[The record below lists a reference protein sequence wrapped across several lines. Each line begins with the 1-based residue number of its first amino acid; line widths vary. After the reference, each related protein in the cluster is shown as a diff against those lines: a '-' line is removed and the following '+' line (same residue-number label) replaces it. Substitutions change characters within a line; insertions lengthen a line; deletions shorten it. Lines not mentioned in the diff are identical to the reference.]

1 MPTKL
6 FIQLFFLVFLNSC
19 TISNVMNSYEGIK
32 EFFISNEI
40 NINKK
45 AIRESELITI
55 VLTLNNQDEQIGVLV
70 TENEK
75 SQIWATSQNKILY
88 SKNGKITK
96 TKGFDFDFEILNYA
110 SIFKDKH
117 KSSAF
122 IRFFEPDSSYLEINY
137 SISLIK
143 TGFMKEPLSDE
154 VFTYSLYEEDFFVP
168 AIGWKGKNYYWVDNE
183 GHTWISKQQI
193 SPFNDKFRIEVLKKM
208 AGNPAI

>member
-1 MPTKL
+1 MQTKL

-19 TISNVMNSYEGIK
+19 SISNVMNSYEDIK

-45 AIRESELITI
+45 AIRDSELITKVI
-55 VLTLNNQDEQIGVLV
+55 KLNNQDEQIGILV

-75 SQIWATSQNKILY
+75 LQIWATSQNKILY
-88 SKNGKITK
+88 SKNGKLIK
-96 TKGFDFDFEILNYA
+96 TKGFDFDFEIFNYA

-143 TGFMKEPLSDE
+143 TGSMKEPLSDA
-154 VFTYSLYEEDFFVP
+154 VFTYALYEEDFFVP

-183 GHTWISKQQI
+183 GYTWISKQQI
-193 SPFNDKFRIEVLKKM
+193 SPFKDKIRIEILKKN
-208 AGNPAI
+208 GG